1 MALRDYE
8 SRIITHA
15 DELLRQLQAFGGKP
29 FNGTEWFHFF
39 TFDVMADLAFGAPFG
54 MLKSGEKARTSV
66 TSCLL
71 ISDIFQHEDLKL
83 LQVGMA
89 PLGFLGP
96 IPWLFS
102 ILGSLPLP
110 LPQMKFFEWTDEQ
123 MEARKK
129 VS

>member
-1 MALRDYE
+1 
-8 SRIITHA
+8 
-15 DELLRQLQAFGGKP
+15 
-29 FNGTEWFHFF
+29 
-39 TFDVMADLAFGAPFG
+39 

-71 ISDIFQHEDLKL
+71 ISDIFYHEALKL

-96 IPWLFS
+96 IPWLFP

-110 LPQMKFFEWTDEQ
+110 LPHMKFFEWTDE
-123 MEARKK
+123 
-129 VS
+129 

>member
-1 MALRDYE
+1 
-8 SRIITHA
+8 
-15 DELLRQLQAFGGKP
+15 
-29 FNGTEWFHFF
+29 
-39 TFDVMADLAFGAPFG
+39 
-54 MLKSGEKARTSV
+54 
-66 TSCLL
+66 
-71 ISDIFQHEDLKL
+71 
-83 LQVGMA
+83 MA

-96 IPWLFS
+96 IPWLFP